1 MPTMTDLTLSRRGT
15 AARKTPTW
23 RLAVVVAVAW
33 ASQGAMTA
41 AQAQGQGL
49 RLGRDAPAV
58 SPRIPLAGS
67 LSTDLQLSGSPTTA
81 DYIVA
86 VVNQEPITH
95 TDIEKRVSRIIETA
109 GRTQQLPSG
118 DVLQQ
123 QVLDALIDEKVQLQH
138 ARSVGMTVA
147 DPEVDDTIANIAAQ
161 NQISLAELRQRMKSD
176 GLDYD
181 RYRNSLRE
189 QMLLERIR
197 AREVNARIQVS
208 DADIAAFNA
217 QAAAAGRDVDLNL
230 SHILIGI
237 PENASAEQVRQLA
250 QKAEDIRQR
259 AASGANFAQLAKE
272 FSNDTGTKDQGGTF
286 GMRPANRLPELFTDA
301 VKDLKV
307 GEIAKVI
314 RSGAGFHVVKLVER
328 ENASKASYTQQRAR
342 HILLRTTP
350 DMNLKAARDRMAD
363 IRKQIVGGQAS
374 FAQLARQYSE
384 DGSATKG
391 GDLGWAAP
399 GQFVPEFEKA
409 LIALQPGQVSE
420 PVVSRFGVHL
430 IQLIERREVQLTEQQ
445 QRDAARSVLREQ
457 RFEAAYEDWAR
468 ELRGA
473 AFIEMR
479 DAP

>member
-1 MPTMTDLTLSRRGT
+1 MMNDLMFSRRGT
-15 AARKTPTW
+15 AARMTPSW
-23 RLAVVVAVAW
+23 PRLALVFAVVSAVL
-33 ASQGAMTA
+33 A
-41 AQAQGQGL
+41 ATPAVQAQGAGL

-58 SPRIPLAGS
+58 MPRIPGTDNLSTGLS
-67 LSTDLQLSGSPTTA
+67 LSGTQTTA

-95 TDIEKRVSRIIETA
+95 TDVDRRVARIMQTA
-109 GRTQQLPSG
+109 GSNAQLPPAE
-118 DVLQQ
+118 VLQQ
-123 QVLDALIDEKVQLQH
+123 QVLDALIDERVQLQH
-138 ARSVGMTVA
+138 ARSVGLTVS
-147 DPEVDDTIANIAAQ
+147 DPEVDEAIANIAAQ
-161 NQISLAELRQRMKSD
+161 NQINLSELRQRMKSD

-189 QMLLERIR
+189 QMMLERVR

-208 DADIAAFNA
+208 DADIAAFAA
-217 QAAAAGRDVDLNL
+217 QAAASGRDVDLNL
-230 SHILIGI
+230 AHILIGV
-237 PENASAEQVRQLA
+237 PEGASAERVRQLA
-250 QKAEDIRQR
+250 QKAEDIRYR
-259 AASGANFAQLAKE
+259 AAIGANFAQMAKE
-272 FSNDTGTKDQGGTF
+272 FSDDAGTRNQGGTF
-286 GMRPANRLPELFTDA
+286 GMRPASRLPQLFTDA

-307 GEIAKVI
+307 GDVAKVI
-314 RSGAGFHVVKLVER
+314 RSGAGFHVVKLIER

-342 HILLRTTP
+342 HILLRTSP
-350 DMNLKAARDRMAD
+350 EMNLKAARERVAE

-374 FAQLARQYSE
+374 FAQMARQHSE

-409 LIALQPGQVSE
+409 LLALQPGQVSE

-457 RFEAAYEDWAR
+457 RFEAAYDDWAR

>member
-1 MPTMTDLTLSRRGT
+1 MTDLTLTRRGP
-15 AARKTPTW
+15 AATCKTPFW
-23 RLAVVVAVAW
+23 RLALVVAVAS
-33 ASQGAMTA
+33 ASASA
-41 AQAQGQGL
+41 LHEARAQGQGL
-49 RLGRDAPAV
+49 RLGREAPAV

-67 LSTDLQLSGSPTTA
+67 LSTELKLSGSQTTA

-95 TDIEKRVSRIIETA
+95 TDVEKRVTRIIDTA

-138 ARSVGMTVA
+138 ARATGMTVSDA
-147 DPEVDDTIANIAAQ
+147 EVDDTIANIAAQ

-217 QAAAAGRDVDLNL
+217 QSAAAGRDVDLNL
-230 SHILIGI
+230 SHILIGV

-250 QKAEDIRQR
+250 QKAEDLRQR

-301 VKDLKV
+301 VKNLKV

-314 RSGAGFHVVKLVER
+314 RSGAGFHVVKLIER

-350 DMNLKAARDRMAD
+350 EMNIKAARDRMAD

-374 FAQLARQYSE
+374 FAQMARQHSE

-457 RFEAAYEDWAR
+457 RFESAYEDWAR